1 MVVTAFRRDT
11 WAGLRTIGYN
21 RGAGPPG
28 QFLRTKGGIRKLVP
42 PYGRETVFLLTKHA
56 TSPAVELFAIN
67 CPTCNARLKVRDRAA
82 IGMILNCPKCGS
94 MVQVKAPPGWQPPPE
109 TVKPP
114 RWLDEV
120 PRGETAADAKP
131 GAASTPVVGLS
142 ASASSSRG
150 ISSSGIAASV
160 AATSMPAPVSQ
171 RDISQPPAAGAPGTG
186 GWSWQEWS
194 WLHWSLVAGPPA
206 AALAVV
212 LGVWFFSRSSQPPP
226 IEEQPALAVAPSQ
239 PEIEKEEEP
248 AVEPELSPPEPEP
261 APVGVPRRWLP
272 AETEAVVSLLPAEL
286 LRQPAAANVLG
297 KTASFWQASVAR
309 LIGALAIEPTQ
320 IERITWASTNL
331 GQLSSDEWL
340 ASGLTVVQ
348 LARPAAADAAWL
360 KRGEALDW
368 KLDEAP
374 VRRLAD
380 DAWTQPVAIIGKQTL
395 VTGPELLLKSLA
407 GREDHRLTKAGLD
420 QLVAGWDARDQ
431 VLWAVD
437 LSALRRAE
445 ALPEVS
451 PLIDL
456 WHADRDDW
464 QLVRAMPQA
473 LGLSLR
479 FDQQFRSE
487 LDLVCDGPS
496 SAEQLQAAADRV
508 LAAMQSTLDE
518 GSEGLT
524 NKLRAGQIDTA
535 GATELKRLLTSS
547 EAALASRRSGV
558 RESVVWIK
566 LDWQGELP
574 RLSAALLANIPQIE
588 ASRLAAARQADEERH
603 HMLLLGLEGY
613 EKSTGGLPAGAAG
626 AQLLPPDTRLSWLA
640 TLLPYYDHLD
650 WHEELNFGRAWNDAP
665 NQRVTRR
672 PLELVVNPALGP
684 STTKAGFP
692 VTHYVGVAGL
702 GADAGDLEASD
713 PRAGVFGFRPRV
725 RRGQIPD
732 GASHTIAVAGVEK
745 QLGPWASG
753 GAATVRGFTRQPY
766 INGPDG
772 FGSGQPDGMVVGM
785 ADGSVRFL
793 SKNIDPAVLAR
804 LVTINGGEP
813 AADEG
818 LAGPLTLPDREG
830 HVPHDGLDGRRDPGP
845 GDGHE
850 PGDDAGADKE
860 RPTDHADEG
869 GEMPGDTETDI
880 AARLDDRIP
889 EIEYKRT
896 LSGLIELLSQISTVP
911 ITLDIEA
918 LSAAGVKPDARV
930 AIKLANATV
939 GEVLSAAIEP
949 YDLRYV
955 IVGRHVVVTDR
966 RRGEE
971 ERSTV
976 RYDVGD
982 LATRG
987 PIGLAE
993 LEALLTR
1000 FVVPT
1005 SWQEAGG
1012 TGAIE
1017 QKDHTLVIE
1026 QTEPI
1031 QRQAADLLDRLRLA
1045 RGLPAGRGEQ
1055 RPATLATRFSRAK
1068 AMLAVPITATFREPT
1083 PLKQIAAHLETTAG
1097 IKIVFDGAALAEA
1110 GLSPSLA
1117 ATLSA
1122 TNKPLAATLDE
1133 LLGPLKLTYRIV
1145 DAKTLEFTTVGEARD
1160 ELEVEFY
1167 PVKKLLSA
1175 DGSADE
1181 LMERIRK
1188 EVARASWDN
1197 VGGAATMV
1205 FDASSSY
1212 LIVSQSQPVH
1222 RELEAWLAKQP

>member
-1 MVVTAFRRDT
+1 M
-11 WAGLRTIGYN
+11 
-21 RGAGPPG
+21 
-28 QFLRTKGGIRKLVP
+28 
-42 PYGRETVFLLTKHA
+42 
-56 TSPAVELFAIN
+56 ELFAIH

-94 MVQVKAPPGWQPPPE
+94 MVQVTSPPGWQPPPE
-109 TVKPP
+109 AAAPKPP

-120 PRGETAADAKP
+120 PRGETPTGAKT
-131 GAASTPVVGLS
+131 GAASTPVIGLS
-142 ASASSSRG
+142 ASGSSSGR
-150 ISSSGIAASV
+150 ISSSGIAASP
-160 AATSMPAPVSQ
+160 AAGGQPAPVAQ
-171 RDISQPPAAGAPGTG
+171 LDTGPPPAAGASAAG
-186 GWSWQEWS
+186 GWAWQQWS
-194 WLHWSLVAGPPA
+194 WLHWSLVVGPPA

-212 LGVWFFSRSSQPPP
+212 LGVWFFSRPSESPPV
-226 IEEQPALAVAPSQ
+226 EESPHVAAAPLQ
-239 PEIEKEEEP
+239 PEIDNE
-248 AVEPELSPPEPEP
+248 PEPEVEPAPAPAEPAP

-272 AETEAVVSLLPAEL
+272 TEAEAVASFLPAEL
-286 LRQPAAANVLG
+286 LRQPAAASILG
-297 KTASFWQASVAR
+297 KTASLWQADVAR
-309 LIGALAIEPTQ
+309 LLGALAIEPAQ
-320 IERITWASTNL
+320 IDRITWASTDL

-340 ASGLTVVQ
+340 ASGVTILQ
-348 LARPAAADAAWL
+348 LARPAAGDAAWL

-374 VRRLAD
+374 VRRLAG
-380 DAWTQPVAIIGKQTL
+380 DAWTQPVAIVDKQTL
-395 VTGPELLLKSLA
+395 VTGPEPVLKGLA
-407 GREDHRLTKAGLD
+407 GRDDHRLTKPGLEP
-420 QLVAGWDARDQ
+420 LVAGWDARDQ
-431 VLWAVD
+431 VLCAVD

-451 PLIDL
+451 PLVDL

-479 FDQQFRSE
+479 FDEQFRTE
-487 LDLVCDGPS
+487 LDLVCDSPS

-508 LAAMQSTLDE
+508 LAAMQSTIDE
-518 GSEGLT
+518 GAEGLT
-524 NKLRAGQIDTA
+524 NNLLAGQIDTA

-547 EAALASRRSGV
+547 EAALAGRRSGV
-558 RESVVWIK
+558 RDSVVWFK
-566 LDWQGELP
+566 LDWRGDLP
-574 RLSAALLANIPQIE
+574 RLSTALLANIPQIE
-588 ASRLAAARQADEERH
+588 ASRLAAARQADEEH
-603 HMLLLGLEGY
+603 HRMLLLGLQGY

-626 AQLLPPDTRLSWLA
+626 AQLLPPETRLSWLA
-640 TLLPYYDHLD
+640 TMLPYYDHLD
-650 WHEELNFGRAWNDAP
+650 WHEELNFSREWNDAA

-672 PLELVVNPALGP
+672 PLELAVNPALGP
-684 STTKAGFP
+684 SATKAGFP

-713 PRAGVFGFRPRV
+713 PRAGVFGFRARL

-732 GASHTIAVAGVEK
+732 GASHTIALAGVEK

-772 FGSGQPDGMVVGM
+772 FGSGQPDGMVAGM

-813 AADEG
+813 SADEA
-818 LAGPLTLPDREG
+818 LAGPLRMPDREG
-830 HVPHDGLDGRRDPGP
+830 HVPHGGVDDRRDPDS
-845 GDGHE
+845 GDEHE

-860 RPTDHADEG
+860 RPTEHADEG
-869 GEMPGDTETDI
+869 GEMPDNTETDI

-982 LATRG
+982 LATSA
-987 PIGLAE
+987 PAGLAE

-1017 QKDHTLVIE
+1017 QKDRTLVIE

-1031 QRQAADLLDRLRLA
+1031 QRQVADLLDRLRLA
-1045 RGLPAGRGEQ
+1045 RGLPASRGEQ
-1055 RPATLATRFSRAK
+1055 RSATLATRFSRAN

-1083 PLKQIAAHLETTAG
+1083 PLKQIAAHLETAAG

-1110 GLSPSLA
+1110 GLSPTLA

-1145 DAKTLEFTTVGEARD
+1145 DAKTLEFTTLSEARD
-1160 ELEVEFY
+1160 ELEIEFY
-1167 PVKKLLSA
+1167 PVKKLLAA
-1175 DGSADE
+1175 DGSDDE

-1188 EVARASWDN
+1188 EVAHATWDD
-1197 VGGAATMV
+1197 VGGAATMA
-1205 FDASSSY
+1205 FDGPSSC
-1212 LIVSQSQPVH
+1212 LIVSQSQPVQ
-1222 RELEAWLAKQP
+1222 RELEAWLAKQH

>member
-1 MVVTAFRRDT
+1 
-11 WAGLRTIGYN
+11 
-21 RGAGPPG
+21 
-28 QFLRTKGGIRKLVP
+28 
-42 PYGRETVFLLTKHA
+42 
-56 TSPAVELFAIN
+56 
-67 CPTCNARLKVRDRAA
+67 
-82 IGMILNCPKCGS
+82 
-94 MVQVKAPPGWQPPPE
+94 MVQVTAPPGWQPPPE
-109 TVKPP
+109 AVAPKPP

-120 PRGETAADAKP
+120 PRGETPAGAKAA
-131 GAASTPVVGLS
+131 AASTPVIGLS
-142 ASASSSRG
+142 GSGSSSGG
-150 ISSSGIAASV
+150 ISSSGIAASP
-160 AATSMPAPVSQ
+160 AAGAQPPVPQ
-171 RDISQPPAAGAPGTG
+171 PDTGPPPAAGASAAG
-186 GWSWQEWS
+186 GWAWQQWS
-194 WLHWSLVAGPPA
+194 WRHWGLVAGPPA

-212 LGVWFFSRSSQPPP
+212 LGVWFFSRPSQPPP
-226 IEEQPALAVAPSQ
+226 VEKQPAVAAAPSQ
-239 PEIEKEEEP
+239 PEIEQ
-248 AVEPELSPPEPEP
+248 EPESSVEPEP
-261 APVGVPRRWLP
+261 AQPEPAPAPVSVPRRWLP
-272 AETEAVVSLLPAEL
+272 SDTEAVVSVLPAEL
-286 LRQPAAANVLG
+286 LRQPAAASVLG
-297 KTASFWQASVAR
+297 KTASLWQANLAR
-309 LIGALAIEPTQ
+309 LLGALKIESTQ
-320 IERITWASTNL
+320 LERITWASTDL

-340 ASGLTVVQ
+340 ASGVTILQ
-348 LARPAAADAAWL
+348 FARPAADAAWL
-360 KRGEALDW
+360 KGSEALDW

-374 VRRLAD
+374 VRRPAD
-380 DAWTQPVAIIGKQTL
+380 DAWTQPIAIVDKQTL
-395 VTGPELLLKSLA
+395 VTGPEALLKSLT
-407 GREDHRLTKAGLD
+407 GRDDHRLTKAGLEP
-420 QLVAGWDARDQ
+420 LAAGWDARDQ
-431 VLWAVD
+431 VLCAVD

-445 ALPEVS
+445 ALPELS
-451 PLIDL
+451 PLVDL

-479 FDQQFRSE
+479 FDEQFRTE
-487 LDLVCDGPS
+487 LDLVCDSPS

-508 LAAMQSTLDE
+508 LAAMQSTIDE
-518 GSEGLT
+518 GAEGLT
-524 NKLRAGQIDTA
+524 NKLVAGQIDTA

-547 EAALASRRSGV
+547 EAALADRRSGV
-558 RESVVWIK
+558 RESVVWFQ
-566 LDWQGELP
+566 LDWQGDLP
-574 RLSAALLANIPQIE
+574 RLSTALLANIPQIE
-588 ASRLAAARQADEERH
+588 ASRLAAARQADEEH
-603 HMLLLGLEGY
+603 HRTLLLGLQGY

-626 AQLLPPDTRLSWLA
+626 AQLLPPETRLSWLA

-650 WHEELNFGRAWNDAP
+650 WHEELNFSREWNDAA

-672 PLELVVNPALGP
+672 PLELVINPALGP

-692 VTHYVGVAGL
+692 VTQYVGVAGL

-713 PRAGVFGFRPRV
+713 PRAGVFGFRHRV

-732 GASHTIAVAGVEK
+732 GASHTIALAGVEK

-793 SKNIDPAVLAR
+793 SKNIDPAVLTR

-813 AADEG
+813 APDEA
-818 LAGPLTLPDREG
+818 LAGPLSPVDHPPVG
-830 HVPHDGLDGRRDPGP
+830 HRHHAPHDEAPDPADMDSPNDSQRLDEDAPADGAREDER
-845 GDGHE
+845 GDAA
-850 PGDDAGADKE
+850 DDA
-860 RPTDHADEG
+860 
-869 GEMPGDTETDI
+869 ETDI

-911 ITLDIEA
+911 ISLDIEA

-930 AIKLANATV
+930 AVKLANATV

-982 LATRG
+982 LTTRG
-987 PIGLAE
+987 SAGLVE

-1012 TGAIE
+1012 TGAIA

-1031 QRQAADLLDRLRLA
+1031 QRQVADLLDRLRLA
-1045 RGLPAGRGEQ
+1045 RGLPVSRGEQ

-1083 PLKQIAAHLETTAG
+1083 PLKQIAAHLETAAG
-1097 IKIVFDGAALAEA
+1097 IKIVFDGVALAEA
-1110 GLSPSLA
+1110 GLSPTLA

-1122 TNKPLAATLDE
+1122 TNQPLSAALDE
-1133 LLGPLKLTYRIV
+1133 LLSPLRLTYRIV
-1145 DAKTLEFTTVGEARD
+1145 DAKTLQFTTAGEARD

-1167 PVKKLLSA
+1167 LVKKLLSA
-1175 DGSADE
+1175 DGSADK

-1188 EVARASWDN
+1188 ELARDSWDD
-1197 VGGAATMV
+1197 VGGAATMA
-1205 FDASSSY
+1205 FDAPSSY